1 MPAIRKPAYLE
12 DFAPSEGA
20 LAPRA
25 RFSSDAPSLDLNGTW
40 RFRLLDRARADT
52 DGFEEPDHDDS
63 DWSELPVPAHWQ
75 MHGHGAPA
83 YTNISY
89 PFPIDPPYVPDD
101 NPTGDHRRVFDLP
114 GEWPEGSAVLRFDG
128 VDSCFRAWLN
138 GTELGFSTGSR
149 LAAEFEVGHLLRPGR
164 NTLAVRVHQWSAASY
179 LEDQDMWWLSGI
191 FRDVT
196 LLARPADGVGDL
208 AVSAAYDHTT
218 GTGTLRVDVA
228 GSADA
233 LVSVPE
239 LGLVDAAAGVDHE
252 VGAVEPWTAET
263 PRLYDLE
270 VRTPGE
276 RVRTR
281 TGFRTVQVS
290 GGLLRVNG
298 RPLLLR
304 GVNRH
309 EWHPDHGRAVPRETM
324 REDVLLMKRHNVNAV
339 RTSHYPPHPD
349 FLDLCDELG
358 LWVVDECD
366 LETHG
371 FEEVGWRGNPSDD
384 PRWREAYLDRMRRT
398 VARDRNHPSVVL
410 WSLGNESGTGE
421 NLRAMAEWTR
431 AHDPSRP
438 LHYEGDRD
446 SAYVDVYSRM
456 YAPHEEVDAIGRRE
470 EAPTADPAAD
480 GHRRGL
486 PFVLCEYGHAMGT
499 GPGGLEEYQ
508 RLFEEHERCQG
519 GFVWEWIDHGVRRRE
534 PDGTAWFA
542 YGGDFGEALH
552 DGNFVA
558 DGLLLP
564 DRTPSPGLE
573 AYAKTVEPVRVVPD
587 PAAGTVRVTNTWDF
601 RDTAGLAFVWRVEGE
616 GTLLGEGPLDVPVLA
631 AGESAEAVLPALPE
645 PSGETWLTVS
655 VRLAE
660 DQPWAP
666 AGHELAWGQAEVG
679 APGERGAA
687 APGVPGGQEGTNAS
701 ERSGALRESRAP
713 GAWTGAEGAAVLP
726 ASAAG
731 DGSAPPPASAG
742 QDGTVRIGPGLLD
755 AGTGALLS
763 VGGLPVD
770 APVVDLWRAPTDN
783 DVARH
788 GDSVA
793 VPWRAAGL
801 HRLTERLLSTG
812 WEGGAFV
819 VRTRLAPAAQEFGM
833 RAAYRWGTDGERLL
847 LTVEAEAEGEWPC
860 PLPRFGV
867 HVGLPASLGEAEWFG
882 RGPGEAYRDVSQA
895 ARVGRFSSTVDGLQ
909 TPYLRPQ
916 ENGNRVDARWL
927 ALRAADGTGLR
938 VEGDPVFDFTAR
950 RWDTAAL
957 DAADH
962 PHELVP
968 GDRIHL
974 HLDQAHQG
982 VGSASCG
989 PGVLPAHRLAAGSHR
1004 LRLAL
1009 VPLAG

>member
-1 MPAIRKPAYLE
+1 VPATSKPAYLE
-12 DFAPSEGA
+12 DFAPSKGA

-40 RFRLLDRARADT
+40 RFRLLGRARADT
-52 DGFEEPDHDDS
+52 DGFEEPGHDDS
-63 DWSELPVPAHWQ
+63 GWSELPVPSHWQ

-101 NPTGDHRRVFDLP
+101 NPTGDYRRVFDLP
-114 GEWPEGSAVLRFDG
+114 REWPEGPAVLRFDG

-149 LAAEFEVGHLLRPGR
+149 LAAEFDVGHLLRPGR

-252 VGAVEPWTAET
+252 VGAVEPWSAEV

-276 RVRTR
+276 RVRAR
-281 TGFRTVQVS
+281 TGFRTVEVS

-398 VARDRNHPSVVL
+398 VARDRNHPSVIL
-410 WSLGNESGTGE
+410 WSLGNEAGTGE

-431 AHDPSRP
+431 EHDPSRP
-438 LHYEGDRD
+438 VHYEGDRD
-446 SAYVDVYSRM
+446 STYVDVYSRM
-456 YAPHEEVDAIGRRE
+456 YAPHDEVDAIGRRE
-470 EAPTADPAAD
+470 EARTADPAAD

-486 PFVLCEYGHAMGT
+486 PFILCEYGHAMGT

-508 RLFEEHERCQG
+508 RLFERYERCQG
-519 GFVWEWIDHGVRRRE
+519 GFIWEWIDHGVSRRE
-534 PDGTAWFA
+534 PDGTGWFA
-542 YGGDFGEALH
+542 YGGDFGEVVH

-573 AYAKTVEPVRVVPD
+573 AYAKTIEPVRVVPD
-587 PAAGTVRVTNTWDF
+587 PAAGSVRVTNTWDF
-601 RDTAGLAFVWRVEGE
+601 RDTAGLSFVWRVEEE
-616 GTLLGEGPLDVPVLA
+616 GTLLGEGVLDVPVLA
-631 AGESAEAVLPALPE
+631 PGESADAALPALPG
-645 PSGETWLTVS
+645 PSGEGETWLTVS
-655 VRLAE
+655 VRLAG

-666 AGHELAWGQAEVG
+666 AGHELAWGQAGIGTTG
-679 APGERGAA
+679 AGPATVPAADPPA
-687 APGVPGGQEGTNAS
+687 AP
-701 ERSGALRESRAP
+701 
-713 GAWTGAEGAAVLP
+713 
-726 ASAAG
+726 SAAE
-731 DGSAPPPASAG
+731 
-742 QDGTVRIGPGLLD
+742 DGTVRIGPGLLD
-755 AGTGALLS
+755 AETGALLS

-812 WEGGAFV
+812 WEDGGFV

-833 RAAYRWGTDGERLL
+833 RAAYRWGTDGERLF

-867 HVGLPASLGEAEWFG
+867 RLGVPSGLGEAEWFG

-916 ENGNRVDARWL
+916 ENGNRTDARWL
-927 ALRAADGTGLR
+927 VLRAADGTGLR
-938 VEGDPVFDFTAR
+938 VEGAPVFDFTAR

-982 VGSASCG
+982 IGSASCG
-989 PGVLPAHRLAAGSHR
+989 PGVLPEHRLAAGSHR
-1004 LRLAL
+1004 LRIAL
-1009 VPLAG
+1009 TPLG

>member
-1 MPAIRKPAYLE
+1 MPANRKPDYLE
-12 DFAPSEGA
+12 DFAPSRGTR
-20 LAPRA
+20 APRA

-40 RFRLLDRARADT
+40 RFRLLPRAEAGT
-52 DGFEEPDHDDS
+52 DGFEAPGFDDS
-63 DWSELPVPAHWQ
+63 AWCDLPVPAHWQ
-75 MHGHGAPA
+75 MHGHGSPA

-89 PFPIDPPYVPDD
+89 PFPIDPPHVPDA
-101 NPTGDHRRVFDLP
+101 NPTGDHRRDFDLP
-114 GEWPEGSAVLRFDG
+114 KEWPRGPAVLRFDG

-149 LAAEFEVGHLLRPGR
+149 LAAEFDVGHLLRPGR

-196 LLARPADGVGDL
+196 LLARPSDGIDGL
-208 AVSAAYDHTT
+208 AVHAAYDHTT
-218 GTGTLRVDVA
+218 GTGTLRVDA
-228 GSADA
+228 QGAPDA

-252 VGAVEPWTAET
+252 VGAVEPWSAEV
-263 PRLYDLE
+263 PRLYDAE
-270 VRTPGE
+270 VRAPGE

-281 TGFRTVQVS
+281 IGFRTVEVS

-371 FEEVGWRGNPSDD
+371 FEEVGWRRNPSDD
-384 PRWREAYLDRMRRT
+384 PRWRDAYLDRIRRT
-398 VARDRNHPSVVL
+398 VERDRNHPSVIL
-410 WSLGNESGTGE
+410 WSLGNEAGTGE
-421 NLRAMAEWTR
+421 NLEAMAEWTR
-431 AHDPSRP
+431 EHDPSRP
-438 LHYEGDRD
+438 VHYEGDRD

-456 YAPHEEVDAIGRRE
+456 YAPHDEVDAIGGRE
-470 EAPTADPAAD
+470 EDEAADPAAD
-480 GHRRGL
+480 AHRRGL
-486 PFVLCEYGHAMGT
+486 PFILCEYGHAMGT

-508 RLFEEHERCQG
+508 RLFERHDRCQG
-519 GFVWEWIDHGVRRRE
+519 GFVWEWIDHGIRRRE
-534 PDGTAWFA
+534 PDGTEWFA
-542 YGGDFGEALH
+542 YGGDFGEVLH

-564 DRTPSPGLE
+564 DRVPSPGLT
-573 AYAKTVEPVRVVPD
+573 AYAKTVEPVRVAPD
-587 PAAGTVRVTNTWDF
+587 PGAGTVSVTNTWDF
-601 RDTAGLAFVWRVEGE
+601 RDTSGLAFAWRVEGE
-616 GTLLGEGPLDVPVLA
+616 GSLLGEGVLDVPVIA
-631 AGESAEAVLPALPE
+631 PGATADVPLPALPG

-655 VRLAE
+655 VRLA
-660 DQPWAP
+660 DDRPWAP
-666 AGHELAWGQAEVG
+666 AGHELAWGQARVG
-679 APGERGAA
+679 ALGAGPA
-687 APGVPGGQEGTNAS
+687 AP
-701 ERSGALRESRAP
+701 AP
-713 GAWTGAEGAAVLP
+713 
-726 ASAAG
+726 AAG
-731 DGSAPPPASAG
+731 GGAPYAAG
-742 QDGTVRIGPGLLD
+742 DGTVRIGPGLLD
-755 AGTGALLS
+755 AETGALLS
-763 VGGLPVD
+763 VGGLSVD
-770 APVVDLWRAPTDN
+770 TPTVDLWRAPTDN
-783 DVARH
+783 DVAPH
-788 GDSVA
+788 GISVA
-793 VPWRAAGL
+793 AWWRGAGL
-801 HRLTERLLSTG
+801 DRLTSRLVSTG
-812 WEGGAFV
+812 REDGVFV
-819 VRTRLAPAAQEFGM
+819 VRTRLAPAAREIGM
-833 RAAYRWGTDGERLL
+833 RVVHRWSTDGERLF

-867 HVGLPASLGEAEWFG
+867 HMAVPSSLGGVEWFG

-895 ARVGRFSSTVDGLQ
+895 ARVGRFSTTVDGLQ

-916 ENGNRVDARWL
+916 ENGNRMDARWL
-927 ALRAADGTGLR
+927 VLRAGDGGGLR

-974 HLDQAHQG
+974 HLDQAHHG
-982 VGSASCG
+982 VGTASCG
-989 PGVLPAHRLAAGSHR
+989 PGTLPGHRLEAGRHR
-1004 LRLAL
+1004 IRLGFAP
-1009 VPLAG
+1009 VG

>member
-1 MPAIRKPAYLE
+1 MPADRKPAHLE
-12 DFAPSEGA
+12 DFAPSRGT

-40 RFRLLDRARADT
+40 RFRLLPRAEADT
-52 DGFEEPDHDDS
+52 GGFEAPGFDDS
-63 DWSELPVPAHWQ
+63 SWTDLPVPAHWQ
-75 MHGHGAPA
+75 MHGHGSPA

-101 NPTGDHRRVFDLP
+101 NPTGDHRRTFDLP
-114 GEWPEGSAVLRFDG
+114 KDWPQGPAVLRFDG
-128 VDSCFRAWLN
+128 VDSWFRAWLN

-149 LAAEFEVGHLLRPGR
+149 LAAEFEVGHLLRPGG

-196 LLARPADGVGDL
+196 LIARPPQGVDDL
-208 AVSAAYDHTT
+208 AVHAAYDHTT
-218 GTGTLRVDVA
+218 GAGTLRVDVE
-228 GSADA
+228 GSPDA

-239 LGLVDAAAGVDHE
+239 LGLVDAAAGVEHA
-252 VGAVEPWTAET
+252 VGAVEPWSAEV
-263 PRLYDLE
+263 PRLYDAE
-270 VRTPGE
+270 VRAPGE

-281 TGFRTVQVS
+281 IGFRTVEVS

-339 RTSHYPPHPD
+339 RTSHYPPHPH

-384 PRWREAYLDRMRRT
+384 PRWRDAYLDRMRRT
-398 VARDRNHPSVVL
+398 VGRDRNHPSVIL
-410 WSLGNESGTGE
+410 WSLGNEAGTGA

-431 AHDPSRP
+431 EHDPSRP
-438 LHYEGDRD
+438 VHYEGDRD
-446 SAYVDVYSRM
+446 SPYVDVYSRM
-456 YAPHEEVDAIGRRE
+456 YAPHDEVDAIGRRE
-470 EAPTADPAAD
+470 EAETEDPAAD
-480 GHRRGL
+480 AHRRGL

-499 GPGGLEEYQ
+499 GPGALEEYQ
-508 RLFEEHERCQG
+508 RLFERHDRCQG
-519 GFVWEWIDHGVRRRE
+519 GFVWEWIDHGIRRRE
-534 PDGTAWFA
+534 PDGTEWFA
-542 YGGDFGEALH
+542 YGGDFGEVLH

-558 DGLLLP
+558 DGLLFP
-564 DRTPSPGLE
+564 DRVPGPGLT
-573 AYAKTVEPVRVVPD
+573 AYARTVEPVHVVPD
-587 PAAGTVRVTNTWDF
+587 PAAGSVRVTNTWDF
-601 RDTAGLAFVWRVEGE
+601 RDTSGLAFSWRVEEEGVPFGE
-616 GTLLGEGPLDVPVLA
+616 GVLDVPVLA
-631 AGESAEAVLPALPE
+631 PGEAADVPLPVLPE
-645 PSGETWLTVS
+645 PPGDGETWLTVS
-655 VRLAE
+655 VRLAGE
-660 DQPWAP
+660 EPWAP
-666 AGHELAWGQAEVG
+666 AGHELAWGQARVG
-679 APGERGAA
+679 ASEAA
-687 APGVPGGQEGTNAS
+687 DTDADADAPGGPE
-701 ERSGALRESRAP
+701 
-713 GAWTGAEGAAVLP
+713 
-726 ASAAG
+726 
-731 DGSAPPPASAG
+731 GSATPPPPAAA
-742 QDGTVRIGPGLLD
+742 DGTLGIGPGLLD

-770 APVVDLWRAPTDN
+770 PPVVDLWRAPTDN

-788 GDSVA
+788 GVSLA
-793 VPWRAAGL
+793 APWRAAGL
-801 HRLTERLLSTG
+801 HRITERLLSTG
-812 WEGGAFV
+812 WEGEEFV
-819 VRTRLAPAAQEFGM
+819 VRTRLAPAAADFGM
-833 RAAYRWGTDGERLL
+833 RAVYRWGAAGERLL

-867 HVGLPASLGEAEWFG
+867 RTALPASLDGVEWFG
-882 RGPGEAYRDVSQA
+882 RGPGEAYRDVAQA
-895 ARVGRFSSTVDGLQ
+895 ARVGRFSSTVDALQ

-916 ENGNRVDARWL
+916 ENGNRADARWL
-927 ALRAADGTGLR
+927 VLRAADGTGLR
-938 VEGDPVFDFTAR
+938 VEGAPVFDFSAR

-968 GDRIHL
+968 DDRIHL
-974 HLDQAHQG
+974 HLDQAHHG
-982 VGSASCG
+982 IGSASCG
-989 PGVLPAHRLAAGSHR
+989 PGVLPAHRLAAGRHR
-1004 LRLAL
+1004 LRLGFSP
-1009 VPLAG
+1009 VG

>member
-1 MPAIRKPAYLE
+1 MPATRKPAYLE
-12 DFAPSEGA
+12 DFAPSRGA
-20 LAPRA
+20 RAPRA
-25 RFSSDAPSLDLNGTW
+25 RFTSDAPTLDLNGTW
-40 RFRLLDRARADT
+40 RFRLLSGARADT
-52 DGFEEPDHDDS
+52 DGFEAPDHDDS
-63 DWSELPVPAHWQ
+63 GWSDLPVPAHWQ

-89 PFPIDPPYVPDD
+89 PFPIDPPHVPDD
-101 NPTGDHRRVFDLP
+101 NPTGDYRRVFDLP
-114 GEWPEGSAVLRFDG
+114 GEWPEGAAVLRFDG

-149 LAAEFEVGHLLRPGR
+149 LVTEFDVGHLLRPGR

-196 LLARPADGVGDL
+196 LLSRPSDGIDTL
-208 AVSAAYDHTT
+208 AVNAAYDHTT
-218 GTGTLRVDVA
+218 GTGTLRVDVR
-228 GSADA
+228 GRADA

-239 LGLVDAAAGVDHE
+239 LGLVDAATGVDHE
-252 VGAVEPWTAET
+252 VGAVEPWTAEV

-270 VRTPGE
+270 VRAPGE

-281 TGFRTVQVS
+281 TGFRTVEVS
-290 GGLLRVNG
+290 DGLLRVNG

-309 EWHPDHGRAVPRETM
+309 EWHPDHGRAVPWETM

-398 VARDRNHPSVVL
+398 VERDRNHPSVIL
-410 WSLGNESGTGE
+410 WSLGNEAGTGQ
-421 NLRAMAEWTR
+421 NLAAMAEWTR
-431 AHDPSRP
+431 GSDPSRP
-438 LHYEGDRD
+438 VHYEGDRD
-446 SAYVDVYSRM
+446 SPYVDVYSRM
-456 YAPHEEVDAIGRRE
+456 YAPHDEVDAIGRRE
-470 EAPTADPAAD
+470 EAKTADPGAD
-480 GHRRGL
+480 AHRRGL
-486 PFVLCEYGHAMGT
+486 PFILCEYGHAMGT

-508 RLFEEHERCQG
+508 RLFERHDRCQG

-534 PDGTAWFA
+534 PDGTEWFA
-542 YGGDFGEALH
+542 YGGDFGEVLH

-564 DRTPSPGLE
+564 DRTPSPGLA
-573 AYAKTVEPVRVVPD
+573 AYARTIEPVRVVPD
-587 PAAGTVRVTNTWDF
+587 PEGGGVRVTNTWDF
-601 RDTAGLAFVWRVEGE
+601 RDTSGLAFVWRVEEE
-616 GTLLGEGPLDVPVLA
+616 GALLGEGALDVPVLA
-631 AGESAEAVLPALPE
+631 PGETADVPLPAPPE
-645 PSGETWLTVS
+645 ASGAAGSSGETWLTVS
-655 VRLAE
+655 VRLAD

-666 AGHELAWGQAEVG
+666 AGHELAWGQARIG
-679 APGERGAA
+679 APKDGPTTAA
-687 APGVPGGQEGTNAS
+687 
-701 ERSGALRESRAP
+701 
-713 GAWTGAEGAAVLP
+713 
-726 ASAAG
+726 ASAA
-731 DGSAPPPASAG
+731 SAPAKPSATS
-742 QDGTVRIGPGLLD
+742 DGTVRIGPGLLD
-755 AGTGALLS
+755 AETGALLS
-763 VGGLPVD
+763 VGGLRVD
-770 APVVDLWRAPTDN
+770 TPVVDLWRVPTDN

-788 GDSVA
+788 GVSVA
-793 VPWRAAGL
+793 VPWREHGL
-801 HRLTERLLSTG
+801 DRLTVRLLSTG
-812 WEGGAFV
+812 WEGDAFV
-819 VRTRLAPAAQEFGM
+819 VRTRLAPAAEDFGM
-833 RAAYRWGTDGERLL
+833 RAAHRWSSEGGRLL

-867 HVGLPASLGEAEWFG
+867 RMAVPSSLGEAEWFG

-895 ARVGRFSSTVDGLQ
+895 ARVGRFTSTVDGLQ

-916 ENGNRVDARWL
+916 ENGNRADARWL
-927 ALRAADGTGLR
+927 VLRAPDGTGLR

-950 RWDTAAL
+950 RWDPAAL

-974 HLDQAHQG
+974 HLDGAHHG
-982 VGSASCG
+982 VGTASCG
-989 PGVLPAHRLAAGSHR
+989 PGVLPGHVLTAGSHR
-1004 LRLAL
+1004 LGLAFTP
-1009 VPLAG
+1009 VG

>member
-1 MPAIRKPAYLE
+1 VPATSKPAYLE
-12 DFAPSEGA
+12 DFAPSKGA

-40 RFRLLDRARADT
+40 RFRLLGRARADT
-52 DGFEEPDHDDS
+52 DGFEEPGHDDS
-63 DWSELPVPAHWQ
+63 GWSELPVPSHWQ

-101 NPTGDHRRVFDLP
+101 NPTGDYRRVFDLP
-114 GEWPEGSAVLRFDG
+114 REWPEGPAVLRFDG

-149 LAAEFEVGHLLRPGR
+149 LAAEFDVGHLLRPGR

-252 VGAVEPWTAET
+252 VDAVEPWSAEV

-276 RVRTR
+276 RVRAR
-281 TGFRTVQVS
+281 TGFRTVEVS

-398 VARDRNHPSVVL
+398 VARDRNHPSVIL
-410 WSLGNESGTGE
+410 WSLGNEAGTGE

-431 AHDPSRP
+431 EHDPSRP
-438 LHYEGDRD
+438 VHYEGDRD
-446 SAYVDVYSRM
+446 STYVDVYSRM
-456 YAPHEEVDAIGRRE
+456 YAPHDEVDAIGRRE
-470 EAPTADPAAD
+470 EARTADPAAD

-486 PFVLCEYGHAMGT
+486 PFILCEYGHAMGT

-508 RLFEEHERCQG
+508 RLFERYERCQG
-519 GFVWEWIDHGVRRRE
+519 GFIWEWIDHGVSRRE
-534 PDGTAWFA
+534 PDGTGWFA
-542 YGGDFGEALH
+542 YGGDFGEVVH

-573 AYAKTVEPVRVVPD
+573 AYAKTIEPVRVVPD
-587 PAAGTVRVTNTWDF
+587 PAAGSVRVTNTWDF
-601 RDTAGLAFVWRVEGE
+601 RDTAGLSFVWRVEEE
-616 GTLLGEGPLDVPVLA
+616 GTLLGEGVLDVPVLA
-631 AGESAEAVLPALPE
+631 PGESADAALPALPG
-645 PSGETWLTVS
+645 PSGEGETWLTVS
-655 VRLAE
+655 VRLAG

-666 AGHELAWGQAEVG
+666 AGHELAWGQAGIGTTG
-679 APGERGAA
+679 AGPATVPAADPPA
-687 APGVPGGQEGTNAS
+687 AP
-701 ERSGALRESRAP
+701 
-713 GAWTGAEGAAVLP
+713 
-726 ASAAG
+726 SAAE
-731 DGSAPPPASAG
+731 
-742 QDGTVRIGPGLLD
+742 DGTVRIGPGLLD
-755 AGTGALLS
+755 AETGALLS

-812 WEGGAFV
+812 WEDGGFV

-833 RAAYRWGTDGERLL
+833 RAAYRWGTDGERLF

-867 HVGLPASLGEAEWFG
+867 RLGVPSGLGEAEWFG

-916 ENGNRVDARWL
+916 ENGNRTDARWL
-927 ALRAADGTGLR
+927 VLRAADGTGLR

-982 VGSASCG
+982 IGSASCG
-989 PGVLPAHRLAAGSHR
+989 PGVLPEHRLAAGSHR
-1004 LRLAL
+1004 LRIAL
-1009 VPLAG
+1009 TPLG